1 MTRFKYQQK
10 MYIPKK
16 MEIELLALVPMI
28 MVFIIVQ
35 TILNG
40 ENLILKGMI

>member
-1 MTRFKYQQK
+1 
-10 MYIPKK
+10 MYILKK

-40 ENLILKGMI
+40 ENFDFEGYDLIEF